1 MKSINVRTSVL
12 VGCAGATRRPT
23 RWTSAKTPS
32 TSVADACVNPGVR
45 GLHPGMRAR
54 WPRRPSVAFEANDAV
69 EGELG
74 TPTDATEHQGAG
86 LSRRRARAPT
96 QRPDDAELPHGRGS
110 RLPSPPTPTDG
121 ACADTVRR
129 PAVLGRGQEPYG
141 PRQAV
146 ARVPRVVEG
155 ATDRRQDDA
164 A

>member
-1 MKSINVRTSVL
+1 MRSINVRTSGL
-12 VGCAGATRRPT
+12 VGCAGATRRPKRRT
-23 RWTSAKTPS
+23 NAKTPS
-32 TSVADACVNPGVR
+32 TSLADAYADSGVR

-54 WPRRPSVAFEANDAV
+54 WPRRPSIACVTNDAV
-69 EGELG
+69 ADEPG
-74 TPTDATEHQGAG
+74 TPTDATEHHGAG

-96 QRPDDAELPHGRGS
+96 QRPDDAELPRGGS